1 MALHSTIFTLLFFSL
16 EKLQRRDV
24 KWVQRKGQMF
34 IWITNY
40 IFSQVD
46 WEMLHQLSIVWLY
59 CLKVKTKTE
68 LRTEVTQA
76 DPERLPADWIIWVKY
91 EYHKEQV
98 RNNTRNHLRDQQE
111 LPESVANRPFEKAL
125 WARRQGDKPPKAL
138 PLLQSIPSAF
148 FNNIFHCMNGSS
160 RIITIKHLHRCHG
173 QNKCSISKN

>member
-111 LPESVANRPFEKAL
+111 LPETVWQTGHLKKHCGQGDRVINHQKLFHCSKAYHRPFL
-125 WARRQGDKPPKAL
+125 IIFFTVWMARP
-138 PLLQSIPSAF
+138 
-148 FNNIFHCMNGSS
+148 GS
-160 RIITIKHLHRCHG
+160 
-173 QNKCSISKN
+173 